1 MQPVAHHN
9 VRSWPKCGQQ
19 FISLE
24 TEHDTM
30 IWANLLHL
38 SYNMWKDTPGDTPT
52 SFSPD
57 LRCDQA
63 IWDELTERMAQAG
76 FTMLV
81 IDLGDAVRYESHP
94 EIAVNGAWSTEKL
107 RRELARLRELGLE
120 PIPKLNFS
128 ACHDAW
134 LREYSRQVS
143 TEVYYRVCAELI
155 AEVAQLFDTPR
166 FFHLGMD
173 EESAGYQR
181 TLQYAVMRQHDLWWH
196 DLSYLVDETAKSG
209 SRPWVWSDHAWRV
222 PEEYYGR
229 MPQSVVQSNW
239 YYGTTFTDSDQKRPR
254 PLGRDEFHLAYLD
267 LDEHGYDQIPTG
279 SNWTVPENFELTVEY
294 CTRELNP
301 ARLLGFLQTP
311 WKSTEPVNRDHHL
324 QAIDVVARAIGSGS
338 VN

>member
-1 MQPVAHHN
+1 
-9 VRSWPKCGQQ
+9 
-19 FISLE
+19 
-24 TEHDTM
+24 
-30 IWANLLHL
+30 
-38 SYNMWKDTPGDTPT
+38 MWKDTPGDTPT

-57 LRCDQA
+57 LRCDQSL
-63 IWDELTERMAQAG
+63 WDELTERMAQAG
-76 FTMLV
+76 FTMLI

-107 RRELARLRELGLE
+107 RHELARLRELGLE

-128 ACHDAW
+128 SCHDAW

-143 TEVYYRVCAELI
+143 TDVYYRVCAELI

-173 EESAGYQR
+173 EEDAGYQR
-181 TLQYAVMRQHDLWWH
+181 GLQYAVMRQHDLWWH
-196 DLSYLVDETAKSG
+196 DLSYLVDETTKAG
-209 SRPWVWSDHAWRV
+209 ARPWVWSDHAWRV
-222 PEEYYGR
+222 PDEYYER

-239 YYGTTFTDSDQKRPR
+239 YYGTTFTDSDHKRPR
-254 PLGRDEFHLAYLD
+254 PLARDEHHLAYLD

-294 CTRELNP
+294 CTRELDP

-324 QAIDVVARAIGSGS
+324 QAIDAVTRAIESAS
-338 VN
+338 VNSRRQHRTIGGRNEQGN